1 MKNPLTKIEETLKSF
16 GFKIKSKDFNR
27 TSGGFLVIDKIQS
40 SSWLLKI

>member
-1 MKNPLTKIEETLKSF
+1 MKNPLTKIEETLMSF

-27 TSGGFLVIDKIQS
+27 PLGGFLVIDKIQS